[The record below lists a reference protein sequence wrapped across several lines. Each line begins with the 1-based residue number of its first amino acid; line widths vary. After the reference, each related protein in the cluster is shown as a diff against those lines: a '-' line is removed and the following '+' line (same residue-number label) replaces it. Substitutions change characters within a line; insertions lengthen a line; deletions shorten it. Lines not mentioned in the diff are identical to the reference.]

1 MIPQLIVNDE
11 PSIQDVPLTTE
22 TVMEKTASM
31 SMPFIKNEGQA
42 DPKVKFYANTF
53 AGTAYLTENDLTY
66 VIPTEDGS
74 FVIKETP
81 HGGDFA
87 PSADAPSETVV
98 NYFKGTEEN
107 WHTDVPT
114 YDSVSAGFVWD
125 GVSLSLKAYGNNIE
139 KLFTVFPGTNPDVI
153 KMNFDGVESLSVD
166 ESGEMLLHTSVGDIT
181 MTAPVAYQHVD
192 GIKKFVPVKYSISSS
207 SYGFVLGDYEK
218 TLPVVIDPLLASTF
232 LGGSDEDTSNA
243 IAIDSSGNVYVT
255 GSTIDHTT
263 DLPVTSGAYDESH
276 NGVIGANADAF
287 VSKFSSDLTSLS
299 ASTFLGGGG
308 IDFGL
313 GIAIDSSDNVF
324 VTGYTGPASTDF
336 PVTDGAYDESRWASA
351 EVFVSK
357 FSNDLT
363 SLSASTFL
371 GGSSS
376 EFGYAIAIDSSDNV
390 YVTGLTAKGGV
401 GNLPTTSGAY
411 DESHNGGNDAF
422 VSKFSSDLTSLSAS
436 TFLGGSGG
444 DYAGDI
450 AIDSS
455 DNVYVTGTTADG
467 DTDLPVTSGA
477 YNESHNDY
485 IDVFVSKFSFDN
497 TGPTVTITSSSGDCG
512 DSTSSTTLSYTATFS
527 ESTSNFVVGDITVT
541 GTANGSSP
549 EASNFAGSGTTYTFD
564 VVQGSSDGTVIVS
577 IAAGVA
583 TDAAVNLNTA
593 SDSCTFTIETVSPT
607 VTITSSSGDCGDNT
621 SSTTLS
627 YTVTFSESTSNFVVG
642 DITVTGTANGSSPE
656 ASNFAGSGT
665 TYTFDVVKG
674 SSDGTVIVSVA
685 AGVATDAAGND
696 NTASDSCTFTIDTVG
711 PTVTIT
717 SSTGDSGGT
726 ISSGTVRYTI
736 TFSSSVTGF
745 TIGDI
750 TVTGTA
756 NGGSPAAS
764 NFAGSGTTYT
774 FDVVRGSS
782 GGTVTVKIAADVAT
796 DSDGNDNTISNTYE
810 LTVESLAFSSICS
823 KHTLLGNCG
832 TISINN
838 DVYRIA
844 KNWNNFPAT
853 EVLVGD
859 PVTITLS
866 IPKKPTYTKISSASV
881 YTEIFGSPKNY
892 EQSSYIDYSPMNNK
906 ITYTSQS
913 QLFQVAG
920 ATHRIIQDPD
930 VMNLDRFEV
939 VFTMIFAKPMD
950 TSHIVI
956 ETKNSSGFPEI
967 IYLTNALK
975 VSERPIYALTLE
987 EQSKFELTY
996 KPEIESEP
1004 DMKREIE
1011 PEPKGICGKGTVLKD
1026 NMCVPKEWSFFD
1038 FFEQLMKL
1046 FG

>member
-1 MIPQLIVNDE
+1 MKIGMRKLRFFILFCIVCSPGLMIPQLIVNDE
-11 PSIQDVPLTTE
+11 LSIQDVPLTTE
-22 TVMEKTASM
+22 TVMKTASI
-31 SMPFIKNEGQA
+31 SMPFIKNVGQA
-42 DPKVKFYANTF
+42 DPQVKFYANTF

-81 HGGDFA
+81 HGGDLA
-87 PSADAPSETVV
+87 PSADTPSETVV
-98 NYFKGTEEN
+98 SYFKGTEEN
-107 WHTDVPT
+107 WHTDIPT

-166 ESGEMLLHTSVGDIT
+166 KSGKLLIHTTIGDIT
-181 MTAPVAYQHVD
+181 MTVPVAYQHID
-192 GIKKFVPVKYSISSS
+192 GIKKFVPVKYSTSNTI
-207 SYGFVLGDYEK
+207 YGFILGDYEK

-255 GSTIDHTT
+255 GSTVDDTT
-263 DLPVTSGAYDESH
+263 DLPVTSGAYDEAL
-276 NGVIGANADAF
+276 NGGQDIY

-299 ASTFLGGGG
+299 ASTYF
-308 IDFGL
+308 
-313 GIAIDSSDNVF
+313 
-324 VTGYTGPASTDF
+324 
-336 PVTDGAYDESRWASA
+336 
-351 EVFVSK
+351 
-357 FSNDLT
+357 
-363 SLSASTFL
+363 
-371 GGSSS
+371 GGS
-376 EFGYAIAIDSSDNV
+376 GTDDGLDIAIDSSDNV
-390 YVTGLTAKGGV
+390 YVIGWTQDHTTDQ
-401 GNLPTTSGAY
+401 PTTSGAY
-411 DESHNGGNDAF
+411 DEVHNGGGYDTF

-436 TFLGGSGG
+436 TFLGGSG
-444 DYAGDI
+444 DDAGSAI

-455 DNVYVTGTTADG
+455 DNVYVTGSTAD
-467 DTDLPVTSGA
+467 DTTDLPVTSGA
-477 YNESHNDY
+477 YDESHNGDV
-485 IDVFVSKFSFDN
+485 DVFVSKFSFDN

-564 VVQGSSDGTVIVS
+564 VVQGSSDGTV
-577 IAAGVA
+577 
-583 TDAAVNLNTA
+583 L
-593 SDSCTFTIETVSPT
+593 
-607 VTITSSSGDCGDNT
+607 
-621 SSTTLS
+621 
-627 YTVTFSESTSNFVVG
+627 
-642 DITVTGTANGSSPE
+642 
-656 ASNFAGSGT
+656 
-665 TYTFDVVKG
+665 
-674 SSDGTVIVSVA
+674 VSVA

-711 PTVTIT
+711 PTVTIA

-881 YTEIFGSPKNY
+881 YTEIFDSPKNY

-987 EQSKFELTY
+987 ELSKFELTY
-996 KPEIESEP
+996 KPEIEPEP
-1004 DMKREIE
+1004 DVKRGIE

-1026 NMCVPKEWSFFD
+1026 NMCVSKEWSFFD